1 MEYVLSLFHLCPLAI
16 FVESRKLI
24 ELYFDWS
31 SLRNLLVFSTKAPP
45 ALPSFSMYKFT
56 FS

>member
-31 SLRNLLVFSTKAPP
+31 SLINLLVFSTKAPP
-45 ALPSFSMYKFT
+45 ALPSFCMYKFT

>member
-24 ELYFDWS
+24 ELYFGL
-31 SLRNLLVFSTKAPP
+31 SLRNLLMFSTKASP
-45 ALPSFSMYKFT
+45 ALPSFCMYMFT